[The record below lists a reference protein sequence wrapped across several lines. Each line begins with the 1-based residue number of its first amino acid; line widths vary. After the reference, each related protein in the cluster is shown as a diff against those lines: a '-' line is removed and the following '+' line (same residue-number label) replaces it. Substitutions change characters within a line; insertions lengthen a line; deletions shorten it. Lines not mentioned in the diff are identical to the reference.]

1 METINYSKS
10 LELKVTI
17 VDNQLAISLNQ
28 DVPGGAKT
36 AEVYK
41 RSVSGFAT
49 GVYDTI
55 DLTKTMTGLDG
66 SAILTAVA
74 SNFAGGGE
82 VAFELIADGN
92 SVYEQNQNFS
102 EYSSQ
107 QWAVA
112 IKKN

>member
-1 METINYSKS
+1 MKTINYSKS
-10 LELKVTI
+10 LKLKVTV

-28 DVPGGAKT
+28 DVPGGSKT

-55 DLTKTMTGLDG
+55 DLTKTMTGMGG

-74 SNFAGGGE
+74 SNFAGGGG
-82 VAFELIADGN
+82 VSFELIADDQT
-92 SVYEQNQNFS
+92 VYEQNQNLN

-112 IKKN
+112 IKRK